1 MGRPSAI
8 IGERREK
15 LLEIY
20 YSRPIS
26 LRELA
31 RIYGVS
37 RMTIWR
43 TVQGVMI

>member
-1 MGRPSAI
+1 MGRPSSI
-8 IGERREK
+8 EGERLEQ
-15 LLEIY
+15 LLDIY

-31 RIYGVS
+31 RMYGVS

-43 TVQGVMI
+43 AVQGAV